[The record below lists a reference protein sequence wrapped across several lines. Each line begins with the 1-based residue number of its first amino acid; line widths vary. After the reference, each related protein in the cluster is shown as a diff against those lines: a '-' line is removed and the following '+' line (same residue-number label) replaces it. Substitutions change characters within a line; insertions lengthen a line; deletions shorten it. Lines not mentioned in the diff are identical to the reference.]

1 MQQDV
6 ELIYPW
12 IPIGTRIINT
22 GDYQV
27 KFRLPM
33 SKGQVGQDVVLVQWA
48 LRAAGFCPGE
58 AGGVFNQE
66 TEAAVREL
74 QRFFGL
80 EPTGVVD
87 ETSIRV
93 DKSREGKNGRQ
104 TVPLSLC
111 LILFANCFG
120 AARKL
125 LIRTLP
131 WMLSAHHC
139 RCWDVELLSFGSQSK
154 SIGRG
159 GESPGGILCCKPR
172 HRCAPEMAAVDRSRE
187 ELARVLRDGNP
198 PDIFADWQGIARSD
212 HLLQIPASTWLD
224 KEHLT
229 AAGKNMST
237 HEGKIWSWPL
247 MFWPLGLLV
256 MESRCGLS
264 MEELE
269 AVIRS
274 PWDWPQ
280 FAQWLESK
288 GLQLLANDWESE
300 FAAQALVASTGRSWG
315 QWGGQ
320 ELHQVFTGLKLVV
333 DGGLV
338 HKGRDT
344 QILQGKMLLEGP
356 LLP

>member
-1 MQQDV
+1 MAAK
-6 ELIYPW
+6 
-12 IPIGTRIINT
+12 II
-22 GDYQV
+22 
-27 KFRLPM
+27 
-33 SKGQVGQDVVLVQWA
+33 
-48 LRAAGFCPGE
+48 
-58 AGGVFNQE
+58 
-66 TEAAVREL
+66 
-74 QRFFGL
+74 
-80 EPTGVVD
+80 
-87 ETSIRV
+87 
-93 DKSREGKNGRQ
+93 
-104 TVPLSLC
+104 PLSLC

-120 AARKL
+120 AAPETVIDPDAAL
-125 LIRTLP
+125 DAERTYIVEY
-131 WMLSAHHC
+131 
-139 RCWDVELLSFGSQSK
+139 WDVELPRALDPRSK
-154 SIGRG
+154 YR
-159 GESPGGILCCKPR
+159 PGVEKALEEFCAANPGIDVRLR
-172 HRCAPEMAAVDRSRE
+172 WLQWTEAGE

-198 PDIFADWQGIARSD
+198 PDIFADWQGIAHSD

-300 FAAQALVASTGRSWG
+300 FAAQALVASTGQLG
-315 QWGGQ
+315 AVGDGTAPG
-320 ELHQVFTGLKLVV
+320 LH
-333 DGGLV
+333 
-338 HKGRDT
+338 R
-344 QILQGKMLLEGP
+344 P
-356 LLP
+356 